1 MQQFLHLTVIILLL
15 TFSHCAAVANITP
28 FDAIR
33 SLFNLK
39 VSSGKD
45 SYPFCAWPAN
55 VTSDECDGNIS
66 LLCVIHDCSHGPR
79 IVVGNHTYVEANG
92 LTTSCIYRPD
102 SEPLTA
108 IGTWMAYLTLNITD
122 IAQDWSSN
130 KPIPMYS
137 ATADHRSE
145 EAYLSIPEDCQSPT
159 LITITSSSMPTYNI
173 RTFSLVFTFIL
184 SFMPLLLYYI
194 ILF

>member
-1 MQQFLHLTVIILLL
+1 MQFLRLTVIILLL
-15 TFSHCAAVANITP
+15 TIAHCAAAIAP
-28 FDAIR
+28 FDALR

-55 VTSDECDGNIS
+55 VTSDECDSNIS

-92 LTTSCIYRPD
+92 LTTSCIHRPD
-102 SEPLTA
+102 SEPLTVS
-108 IGTWMAYLTLNITD
+108 GTWMAYLTLNITD

-130 KPIPMYS
+130 EPIPMYC
-137 ATADHRSE
+137 ATADRKSE
-145 EAYLSIPEDCQSPT
+145 EAYLSIPEDCQPPT
-159 LITITSSSMPTYNI
+159 PIITSSSMPTYHI
-173 RTFSLVFTFIL
+173 QTFSLVFTFIL
-184 SFMPLLLYYI
+184 SFMPLLLHYI